1 MPKRFLPAALL
12 ALGAAVALSGCG
24 AKSGER
30 PLTILIS
37 VEANTLD
44 PHFATST
51 IEWTILMNV
60 LEPLVAR
67 ADDMRVTPALA
78 ERWEVDASR
87 KVWTFHLRKGVKFTN
102 GEPLDARAVRYTFER
117 MRDKKLRPRSTV
129 PGRIALDRVEEV
141 DAHTVRLHTRTPIA
155 IVPVW
160 LVNAFILPPKH
171 YSATPPKEVLSQ
183 PVGTGPYKLTEWV
196 KDSHI
201 RMEANGDWW
210 GGKPKIPTVV
220 WRPVPETSARLAE
233 LETGGADLITN
244 ITGDQAKVLDGKK
257 PGFQSFNVQ
266 GGRRIYIGIRT
277 DWGPFGDKRVRQAMN
292 HAVNFEVVIQK
303 FLHGHGAR
311 MASVVLPP
319 NNNPGVSSYKFDPA
333 KAKAL
338 LAEAGL
344 KDADGDGV
352 LEANGRPLRIKM
364 DVPVARYLQG
374 TELAEAAAA
383 DLRAVGIHVEVQP
396 LEWSVFLSNR
406 RKKTL
411 SPLYL
416 HGFSSAFNE
425 ETDLG
430 VLRPSLFANLTAWKH
445 PQFVASYRDLRTAF
459 DAETRKKLSYGLQ
472 ALVREEAPWIFLW
485 NQYDF
490 FAGSARIEWK
500 PRPDERIFIPAI
512 QMKEAKP
519 VK

>member
-1 MPKRFLPAALL
+1 MSKRRTFAALT
-12 ALGAAVALSGCG
+12 ALWAALSLGGCG
-24 AKSGER
+24 KSDANR
-30 PLTILIS
+30 PLTILVS

-60 LEPLVAR
+60 QEPLVAR
-67 ADDMRVTPALA
+67 ADDMGGVPALA
-78 ERWEVDASR
+78 ERWEVDASQ

-102 GEPLDARAVRYTFER
+102 GEPLDARAVKYTFER
-117 MRDKKLRPRSTV
+117 MRDKKLRTRITV
-129 PGRIALDRVEEV
+129 PGRIALERVEEV

-160 LVNAFILPPKH
+160 LVNAFILPPK
-171 YSATPPKEVLSQ
+171 YYAAAPLKEVLSK
-183 PVGTGPYKLTEWV
+183 PVGTGPYKVAEWV

-201 RMEANGDWW
+201 RMEANGEWW
-210 GGKPKIPTVV
+210 KGRPKIPAVV
-220 WRPVPETSARLAE
+220 WRPVPEASARLAE
-233 LETGGADLITN
+233 LETGEADLITN
-244 ITGDQAKVLDGKK
+244 ITADQAKVLEGKK
-257 PGFQSFNVQ
+257 AGFKNFKVQ
-266 GGRRIYIGIRT
+266 GGRRVYVGIRT
-277 DWGPFGDKRVRQAMN
+277 DWGVFGDPRVRRAMN
-292 HAVNFEVVIQK
+292 HAVNFELIARK
-303 FLHGHGAR
+303 FLLGHGAR

-319 NNNPGVSSYKFDPA
+319 NANPEVKPYPYDPA

-344 KDADGDGV
+344 KDTDGDGV
-352 LEANGRPLRIKM
+352 LEAGGRPLRIKM
-364 DVPVARYLQG
+364 DVPAARYLQG
-374 TELAEAAAA
+374 LEMAEAVAA
-383 DLRAVGIHVEVQP
+383 DLRAVGIHVGVQP

-430 VLRPSLFANLTAWKH
+430 VLRPSLFANLTAWNH
-445 PQFVASYRDLRTAF
+445 PQFVASYRDLRTTF
-459 DAETRKKLSYGLQ
+459 DAEARKKLSYGLQ
-472 ALVREEAPWIFLW
+472 ALIHEEAPWIFLW

-490 FAGSARIEWK
+490 FAGSSRVEWK
-500 PRPDERIFIPAI
+500 PRPDERIFVPAI

-519 VK
+519 AT

>member
-37 VEANTLD
+37 VEENTLD
-44 PHFATST
+44 PHLATST
-51 IEWTILMNV
+51 IPSTILMNV

-220 WRPVPETSARLAE
+220 WRPVPEASARLAE
-233 LETGGADLITN
+233 RETGGADLITN

-277 DWGPFGDKRVRQAMN
+277 DWGPFGDKRVRQA
-292 HAVNFEVVIQK
+292 
-303 FLHGHGAR
+303 
-311 MASVVLPP
+311 
-319 NNNPGVSSYKFDPA
+319 
-333 KAKAL
+333 
-338 LAEAGL
+338 
-344 KDADGDGV
+344 
-352 LEANGRPLRIKM
+352 
-364 DVPVARYLQG
+364 
-374 TELAEAAAA
+374 
-383 DLRAVGIHVEVQP
+383 
-396 LEWSVFLSNR
+396 
-406 RKKTL
+406 
-411 SPLYL
+411 
-416 HGFSSAFNE
+416 
-425 ETDLG
+425 
-430 VLRPSLFANLTAWKH
+430 
-445 PQFVASYRDLRTAF
+445 
-459 DAETRKKLSYGLQ
+459 
-472 ALVREEAPWIFLW
+472 
-485 NQYDF
+485 
-490 FAGSARIEWK
+490 
-500 PRPDERIFIPAI
+500 
-512 QMKEAKP
+512 
-519 VK
+519 